1 MATNKFAYG
10 GHMYTQYKSG
20 SAVLE
25 NSIGGDELSYDTLS
39 LQIQSDCLTPILF
52 APSDYDA
59 LETSDDE
66 TVYCTSGVDLRD
78 YTYGEPLLW
87 YHDDTLRGRFYV
99 ESIKRTGMELFDFA
113 CVSAVGLLVN
123 SKHYGGIYSGTL
135 ASVVIADIIGGAFAY
150 TIDAA
155 LGALPLYGWLPVD
168 TRRGNLHQVLFAI
181 GAAIT
186 KDTSGDV
193 VIAPLTD
200 SAPVQLP
207 DKRIYEGGNID
218 YTTPATGVDVTEHA
232 FAQTPNDT
240 VSTLFEGE
248 ANAAAIMSPS
258 GASLTGMIVEF
269 EAPAYDLACEG
280 ATILESGVNYAVLS
294 GSVHCVLT
302 GKSYTHTTRTV
313 SLRADNASGADNI
326 YTSANAT
333 LVSLANANRVAQ
345 RLMAYYGHAKTVSVG
360 IVTETERPGDAVSF
374 TDPFGDP
381 QSGIIASM
389 DVNLSGVLKADTLLT
404 TNYTPGQWGNNYST
418 RTLVTEGGN
427 ITIPEGVTK
436 LRAVLIGGG
445 DGGGPGADGAAGTK
459 GTANDNGTGGEGGEG
474 GQPGSG
480 GKILIVDMDVTPGQV
495 IAAAIGEGGLP
506 GQAGGATTFGAY
518 SSDDGTVVDV
528 GYLDVMQNTRYGYPG
543 QPGIKG
549 GKGNGS
555 EGAGESITYK
565 GVTYVPGTNGVN
577 ARDGATIGA
586 GGLGGGAAAG
596 ADGNNGHNG
605 RVRETSSGDL
615 NAVGGDG
622 GDGADAVQADNAT
635 VYGCG
640 GHGGHGGGGGGAGGG
655 AKAASSDLQTFG
667 WAGAGGSGGLGGNGM
682 QGCLLLYW

>member
-1 MATNKFAYG
+1 MAINKIVYDG
-10 GHMYTQYKSG
+10 QTYTKLKSG
-20 SAVLE
+20 SCALD
-25 NSIGGDELSYDTLS
+25 NSLAGSELSIDTLRCQ
-39 LQIQSDCLTPILF
+39 LWSDCLTPILF
-52 APSDYDA
+52 APSDHDA
-59 LETSDDE
+59 IE
-66 TVYCTSGVDLRD
+66 TVDGEAVYCPSGVDLRN
-78 YTYGEPLLW
+78 YTYGAPLLW
-87 YHDDTLRGRFYV
+87 YHGDTLRGKYYV
-99 ESIKRTGMELFDFA
+99 ENIQRTGKELFDISAF
-113 CVSAVGLLVN
+113 SAVGLIAN
-123 SKHYGGIYSGTL
+123 SKHYGGIYTGNTVSG
-135 ASVVIADIIGGAFAY
+135 VIADVIGGAFAY
-150 TIDAA
+150 TLDQSLAS
-155 LGALPLYGWLPVD
+155 LPLYGWLPVD

-181 GAAIT
+181 GAAVT
-186 KDTSGDV
+186 KDANGDV
-193 VIAPLTD
+193 VITPLD
-200 SAPVQLP
+200 NGHP
-207 DKRIYEGGNID
+207 DEIPDNRIYVGGKVN
-218 YTTPATGVDVTEHA
+218 YVAPATGVDVTEHA

-240 VSTLFEGE
+240 VATLFEGE
-248 ANAAAIMSPS
+248 ANAAAIVSPQ

-280 ATILESGVNYAVLS
+280 ATILESGVNYALLS

-313 SLRADNASGADNI
+313 SLRAAGASGADNI

-345 RLMAYYGHAKTVSVG
+345 RLMAYYGYAKTVSVG

-389 DVNLSGVLKADTLLT
+389 DINLSGVLKADTLLT

-418 RTLVTEGGN
+418 RTLVSEGGN
-427 ITIPEGVTK
+427 ITIPEGVTR

-445 DGGGPGADGAAGTK
+445 SGGESGADGERGTN
-459 GTANDNGTGGEGGEG
+459 GTSEDNGTGGAGGDG

-518 SSDDGTVVDV
+518 TSDNGTVVDV

-543 QPGIKG
+543 QPGVKG
-549 GKGNGS
+549 GKGNGAD
-555 EGAGESITYK
+555 GAGESITYK
-565 GVTYVPGTNGVN
+565 GVTYSPGANGTN
-577 ARDGATIGA
+577 ARDGSTIGA

-596 ADGNNGHNG
+596 AHGKAGQDG
-605 RVRETSSGDL
+605 RVRETSSGEL
-615 NAVGGDG
+615 NAVGGGG
-622 GDGADAVQADNAT
+622 GDGADAVQADHAT

-667 WAGAGGSGGLGGNGM
+667 WAGAGGAGSLGGNGM